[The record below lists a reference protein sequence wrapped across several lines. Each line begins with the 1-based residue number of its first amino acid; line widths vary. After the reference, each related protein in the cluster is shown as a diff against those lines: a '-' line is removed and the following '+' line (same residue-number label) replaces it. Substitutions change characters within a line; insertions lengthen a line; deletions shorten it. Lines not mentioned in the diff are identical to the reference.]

1 MTYKL
6 TNELKQ
12 LVNNIAVCKYDLIDK
27 MFDCDFGLSNYI
39 NTIYVSYKNKTLL
52 RVFYFEEDG
61 NQYYDN
67 IRDDEALKEF
77 SDRIKNDEDVSI
89 DIEIHTMA
97 DEITKWYE
105 VVLCKDIQLKFAKD
119 GFIDIYNNNISKYV
133 CIDNEERVQ

>member
-12 LVNNIAVCKYDLIDK
+12 LVNNIAVGKYDLIAK

-52 RVFYFEEDG
+52 YVFYFKEDG

-97 DEITKWYE
+97 DEKTKWYE

-119 GFIDIYNNNISKYV
+119 GFIDICNNNISKYV

>member
-12 LVNNIAVCKYDLIDK
+12 LVNNIAVGKYDLIDK

-52 RVFYFEEDG
+52 CVFYFEEDG

-77 SDRIKNDEDVSI
+77 SDKIKNDEDVSI
-89 DIEIHTMA
+89 DIEIHTMV